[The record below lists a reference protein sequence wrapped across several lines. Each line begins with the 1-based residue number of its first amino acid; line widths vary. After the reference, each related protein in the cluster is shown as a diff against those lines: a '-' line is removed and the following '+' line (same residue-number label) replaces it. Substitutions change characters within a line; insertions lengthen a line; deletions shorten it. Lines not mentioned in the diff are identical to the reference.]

1 MDILNIFD
9 YYSGTSNYPTISM
22 NDFTS
27 FSNATGILDQKI
39 INLAALDLLL
49 VATCV
54 SINEYVNSA
63 EKDLQR
69 YEFVEMIV
77 RVGNQRYKDTGMVN
91 TTCEGITRT
100 LEELIYPNA
109 HKMDGDE
116 FRRRY
121 CYNVKTDIL
130 LKKNR
135 AVIEKM
141 YYSYTHAKKRYI
153 VLDECKSFVRKVG
166 LKISEQMVGAIY
178 AESMMFIVDT
188 IRDQTKP

>member
-1 MDILNIFD
+1 
-9 YYSGTSNYPTISM
+9 
-22 NDFTS
+22 
-27 FSNATGILDQKI
+27 
-39 INLAALDLLL
+39 
-49 VATCV
+49 
-54 SINEYVNSA
+54 
-63 EKDLQR
+63 
-69 YEFVEMIV
+69 
-77 RVGNQRYKDTGMVN
+77 
-91 TTCEGITRT
+91 
-100 LEELIYPNA
+100 
-109 HKMDGDE
+109 MDGDE

-141 YYSYTHAKKRYI
+141 YYSYTHAKKRYV

-188 IRDQTKP
+188 IRD

>member
-1 MDILNIFD
+1 
-9 YYSGTSNYPTISM
+9 
-22 NDFTS
+22 
-27 FSNATGILDQKI
+27 
-39 INLAALDLLL
+39 
-49 VATCV
+49 
-54 SINEYVNSA
+54 
-63 EKDLQR
+63 
-69 YEFVEMIV
+69 MIV
-77 RVGNQRYKDTGMVN
+77 RVGIDRYKSTGFVN
-91 TTCEGITRT
+91 TTSEGIVRT

-109 HKMDGDE
+109 QRMDGDE
-116 FRRRY
+116 FRRRW

-141 YYSYTHAKKRYI
+141 YYSYTHAKKRYV

-188 IRDQTKP
+188 IRD